1 VVTAAGNGVA
11 GAGKGA
17 GTSYVNRY
25 PFLSAS
31 VIDVAL
37 KIWLTSA

>member
-17 GTSYVNRY
+17 GTSYVTYY
-25 PFLSAS
+25 PIFIPVRFS
-31 VIDVAL
+31 D
-37 KIWLTSA
+37 